1 MSGKC
6 GKALTD
12 DDKAVRKWFVSEMK
26 VLGCKVLVDEMGS
39 IFAIRPGENNE
50 LPSIAI
56 GSHLDTPLEDGRY
69 SGITGVMAGV
79 EIMRTL
85 AENKVTTYA
94 PIAVVNWTNG
104 GGGRFPKAIVASGVW
119 SGDIRLADAHNL
131 QTHSDVPEETTMRSE
146 LERIGFKG
154 DLSASHEANPLLAH
168 FELYVDQHSVLQDQS
183 IDVGI
188 VTGGQAMLW
197 YDVQI
202 FGPAHISMNH
212 EDPVRMQAQTR
223 RIGSLHPF
231 RTPNDRGNDTNTK
244 LLIICSHLSE
254 EKLGSYI
261 EDFFFTV
268 EQLSQPRF
276 EYRYHEK
283 WRSSQIQF
291 HKDIIKSLKEST
303 NAQGLSSLD
312 MRPDDVIVS
321 YYTSQRVPTGMVYIP
336 YSEGKDPSSKALA
349 DGLQTLIGA
358 MLRYDDL
365 VRSRAD

>member
-1 MSGKC
+1 M
-6 GKALTD
+6 
-12 DDKAVRKWFVSEMK
+12 
-26 VLGCKVLVDEMGS
+26 
-39 IFAIRPGENNE
+39 
-50 LPSIAI
+50 
-56 GSHLDTPLEDGRY
+56 
-69 SGITGVMAGV
+69 
-79 EIMRTL
+79 
-85 AENKVTTYA
+85 
-94 PIAVVNWTNG
+94 
-104 GGGRFPKAIVASGVW
+104 VASGVW

-131 QTHSDVPEETTMRSE
+131 QTHSDVPEETIMRSE

-212 EDPVRMQAQTR
+212 EDPVSIFKNPMLRLESEISQIDIVGRAIEECKCR
-223 RIGSLHPF
+223 HGGLGSLHPF
-231 RTPNDRGNDTNTK
+231 RTPNDRGNDTSTK

-276 EYRYHEK
+276 GYRYHEK

-291 HKDIIKSLKEST
+291 HKDIIKSLKEFFK
-303 NAQGLSSLD
+303 
-312 MRPDDVIVS
+312 RPGPF
-321 YYTSQRVPTGMVYIP
+321 QP
-336 YSEGKDPSSKALA
+336 
-349 DGLQTLIGA
+349 
-358 MLRYDDL
+358 
-365 VRSRAD
+365 